1 MADRK
6 VETVKI
12 ISQECL
18 AEGIYSMWIETEAAG
33 MAKPGQFL
41 SIYTND
47 AGKLLPRPISI
58 CEIDKVSRRLRVV
71 YRVTGENTGT
81 EDRKSVV

>member
-18 AEGIYSMWIETEAAG
+18 AEGIYSMWIETEG
-33 MAKPGQFL
+33 R
-41 SIYTND
+41 Y
-47 AGKLLPRPISI
+47 GKARTVLVDIHQRCRQAPSKADQYL
-58 CEIDKVSRRLRVV
+58 
-71 YRVTGENTGT
+71 
-81 EDRKSVV
+81 